1 MTANCKS
8 PLSQTVCIV
17 NSNEMQWL
25 DFETRMRKIIKE
37 LVAPVVDRVQED
49 REAMLLFKREAG
61 RHEERLVALETIVF
75 RDQEVSTLID
85 DLKLR
90 IEEGEATVRK
100 EVAALADLSTNRF
113 AESKE
118 QVFAVDKRIT
128 ANEVLKDQFEVFKR
142 RQDDFENQWVGYK
155 SEVRDQFSSMKEQF
169 ARDFKELSSEL
180 HTMKMDFNFQIP
192 RIDDVQGQIDQ
203 LRMQLIKEDARF
215 EGLQKA
221 VIALEAD
228 KLDTAIYRRD
238 NHEIIDT
245 VHGCQRRMDDTVDQ
259 QKALQNWVE
268 KYEPLK
274 I

>member
-1 MTANCKS
+1 
-8 PLSQTVCIV
+8 
-17 NSNEMQWL
+17 MQWL

-49 REAMLLFKREAG
+49 REAMLLFKREAA

-228 KLDTAIYRRD
+228 KLDTAVYRRD
-238 NHEIIDT
+238 NHEIIET
-245 VHGCQRRMDDTVDQ
+245 VHGC
-259 QKALQNWVE
+259 
-268 KYEPLK
+268 
-274 I
+274 